1 MMNLMVVDDEY
12 SAVESIAASIPWRE
26 HGIGH
31 VYKAYSVKEALQQ
44 MAAHQV
50 HIIITDIRM
59 PGLSGLDLVS
69 HIRLKWERTKCI
81 ILSGHASFDYAKQAL
96 RHGTV
101 SYLLKPVRDEELIE
115 AVQQASVQ
123 IRLEGEKQLMHQRA
137 MYSVREHLPEKRAGL
152 MKDVLLGHKF
162 VESELVEKLEQFEI
176 GFRPQDKMQLLLIR
190 YDDPQPTNKAFR
202 LMKYAISNVV
212 EEIFGSSYH
221 LCHTD
226 DAYDDL
232 VFMASP
238 KQAQSE
244 PELLMGRLGE
254 RLLHSVKQYLN
265 ATISLSVSRIGR
277 FPEQVPQL
285 YHQAV
290 SALRKQAEAGK
301 GLHLNA
307 AAGSHGSTLKSLA
320 ALYEPPGLT
329 ALLEAGRMEDA
340 NRKIDAIFAELSD
353 SVFPEHVYVAFH
365 YLAAAFSYMAHREG
379 RQLSDVLGE
388 QYQQLLKDGYGV
400 SLRSLEAWT
409 RSVMEQ
415 WAQSTTD
422 TGQESGSNMIRQVQQ
437 WIDHHLGEDLS
448 LQVIAGE
455 VHLHPVYL
463 SKMYKQST
471 GEGISDYIIRSRM
484 ERAVHLLKHTAMKI
498 YEVGQEVG
506 YNNTPYFI
514 QVFRKHY
521 GLTPQDFRNG

>member
-1 MMNLMVVDDEY
+1 
-12 SAVESIAASIPWRE
+12 
-26 HGIGH
+26 
-31 VYKAYSVKEALQQ
+31 
-44 MAAHQV
+44 
-50 HIIITDIRM
+50 
-59 PGLSGLDLVS
+59 
-69 HIRLKWERTKCI
+69 
-81 ILSGHASFDYAKQAL
+81 
-96 RHGTV
+96 
-101 SYLLKPVRDEELIE
+101 
-115 AVQQASVQ
+115 
-123 IRLEGEKQLMHQRA
+123 
-137 MYSVREHLPEKRAGL
+137 MYSVREHLPEKRAEL
-152 MKDVLLGHKF
+152 MKDVLLGHRF
-162 VESELVEKLEQFEI
+162 ADAGLVGKLEQLEI

-190 YDDPQPTNKAFR
+190 YDDHQPTHKAFR

-212 EEIFGSSYH
+212 EEIYGSAYH

-226 DAYDDL
+226 DTYDDL

-238 KQAQSE
+238 KQPQAE
-244 PELLMGRLGE
+244 PEMLMGRLGE
-254 RLLHSVKQYLN
+254 RLLHSVRQYLN
-265 ATISLSVSRIGR
+265 ATISLSVSRMGR
-277 FPEQVPQL
+277 FPDHVPQL

-307 AAGSHGSTLKSLA
+307 AAGSRGASLKSLA

-329 ALLEAGRMEDA
+329 TLLEAGRMEDA
-340 NRKIDAIFAELSD
+340 KRKMDQIFTELSN

-379 RQLSDVLGE
+379 RQLAEVLGE
-388 QYQQLLKDGYGV
+388 QYQQLLKDGYGI
-400 SLRSLEAWT
+400 SLRSLETWT
-409 RSVMEQ
+409 RSVMQQ
-415 WAQSTTD
+415 WVEGTNDSGQDAGSTL
-422 TGQESGSNMIRQVQQ
+422 IRQVQQ

-506 YNNTPYFI
+506 YHNTPYFI

>member
-1 MMNLMVVDDEY
+1 MMNLMVVDDEH
-12 SAVESIAASIPWRE
+12 SAVESIASSIAWRE
-26 HGIGH
+26 YGIGQ

-59 PGLSGLDLVS
+59 PGLSGLDLVK
-69 HIRLKWERTKCI
+69 HIRQKWEQTKCI

-96 RHGTV
+96 KHGTV

-123 IRLEGEKQLMHQRA
+123 IRLEGEKQQLHQRA
-137 MYSVREHLPEKRAGL
+137 MYSVREHLPEKRAEL
-152 MKDVLLGHKF
+152 MKDVLLGRKF
-162 VESELVEKLEQFEI
+162 AEDELEGKLEQLEI

-190 YDDPQPTNKAFR
+190 YDDPQPTHKAFR

-212 EEIFGSSYH
+212 EEIFSSSYH

-244 PELLMGRLGE
+244 PELLMGRLGD
-254 RLLHSVKQYLN
+254 RLIHSVKQYLN
-265 ATISLSVSRIGR
+265 ATISLSVSKTGR
-277 FPEQVPQL
+277 FPHQVPQL

-290 SALRKQAEAGK
+290 SALRKQGEAGK

-307 AAGSHGSTLKSLA
+307 ATSSQGASLKSLT

-329 ALLEAGRMEDA
+329 TLLEAGRMDDA
-340 NRKIDAIFAELSD
+340 HRKIDQIFAELSG

-379 RQLSDVLGE
+379 KQLSDVLGE

-409 RSVMEQ
+409 RNVMQQ
-415 WAQSTTD
+415 WTERTQDS
-422 TGQESGSNMIRQVQQ
+422 GQESGSTLIRQVQH

-484 ERAVHLLKHTAMKI
+484 ERAVHLLKHTGMKI